1 MIAVIIIFSVL
12 MFALLGIYASYDKT
26 FYNPPRDPSKPEKLT
41 PVGNHPFREE
51 TRKMAERI
59 NSLPCEFVTTVSHD
73 GLKLSARYYRGN
85 EDMPL
90 CICFHGYR
98 GAAMRDFSGGG
109 LLLIDEGYNVLIVD
123 QRAHGRSDGTNITFG
138 VNERY
143 DVLTWIKYTNERFG
157 ADKPTYLFGISM
169 GASTVIM
176 ASGLDLPDNI
186 RAVAADCP
194 YSSPKK
200 IIKHVCRR
208 IRLNPELSWPIVWL
222 ASRIYAHFDVN
233 AITAAEAVKKT
244 KIPILIIHGEGDRFV
259 PPEMSEEIALANPDM
274 VERHTFADAGHGLS
288 YFYDTERYKSIVK
301 DFLKKHP

>member
-1 MIAVIIIFSVL
+1 MIAFIIICAVL
-12 MFALLGIYASYDKT
+12 ILALLGIYASYHKT
-26 FYNPPRDPSKPEKLT
+26 FYSPPRDPSKPEKLT

-51 TRKMAERI
+51 THEMAVKI
-59 NSLPCEFVTTVSHD
+59 SSIPCEFVTAVSYD
-73 GLKLSARYYRGN
+73 GLKLSARYYKGRD
-85 EDMPL
+85 DMPL

-123 QRAHGRSDGTNITFG
+123 QRAHGRSDGTTITFG
-138 VNERY
+138 VRERY
-143 DVLTWIKYTNERFG
+143 DVLTWIDYANERFG
-157 ADKPTYLFGISM
+157 ADTPIYLFGISM
-169 GASTVIM
+169 GAATVIM
-176 ASGLDLPDNI
+176 ASGLELPDNI

-208 IRLNPELSWPIVWL
+208 IRLNPELCWPIIWL
-222 ASRIYAHFDVN
+222 ASRIFGHFDVN
-233 AITAAEAVKKT
+233 EITGAEAVKKT
-244 KIPILIIHGEGDRFV
+244 KLPILIIHGEGDRFV
-259 PPEMSEEIALANPDM
+259 PPQMSEEIKLANPGM